1 LLCVLQLFGKTLSTQ
16 ATKSVGKRIAQL
28 SLAERPAQ
36 ITLSREIAA
45 AIRAHARAEAPRESC
60 GIIIGSAAAASGGTP
75 LRWEPTTNVLA
86 SSTLYEIDPAQ
97 LLRISIDADDADEVI
112 WGIVH
117 SHVASP
123 AKPSPTDTGVAGYP
137 DALYLIVSLAQS
149 QAAPDG
155 QPGIRA
161 WWIVKR
167 EATEVAFAIGDGY
180 GATSSR

>member
-1 LLCVLQLFGKTLSTQ
+1 M
-16 ATKSVGKRIAQL
+16 
-28 SLAERPAQ
+28 SLAERPTQ
-36 ITLSREIAA
+36 ISLPRKIVD
-45 AIRAHARAEAPRESC
+45 AIRAYARAEAPREAC
-60 GIIIGSAAAASGGTP
+60 GIIIGSTSAASGGAP

-97 LLRISIDADDADEVI
+97 LLRISIAADDADEVI

-123 AKPSPTDTGVAGYP
+123 AKPSVTDMSVAGYP

-155 QPGIRA
+155 ELGIRA
-161 WWIVKR
+161 WWIVNQ
-167 EATEVAFAIGDGY
+167 EATEVLLLV
-180 GATSSR
+180 

>member
-1 LLCVLQLFGKTLSTQ
+1 M
-16 ATKSVGKRIAQL
+16 
-28 SLAERPAQ
+28 SLAERPTQ
-36 ITLSREIAA
+36 ISLPRKIVD
-45 AIRAHARAEAPRESC
+45 AIRAHARAEAPREAC
-60 GIIIGSAAAASGGTP
+60 GIIIGSASAASGGAP

-123 AKPSPTDTGVAGYP
+123 AKPSATDTGVAGYP

-149 QAAPDG
+149 QSAPDG
-155 QPGIRA
+155 EPGIRA
-161 WWIVKR
+161 WWIVSR
-167 EATEVAFAIGDGY
+167 EATEVELHIQE
-180 GATSSR
+180 